1 MRSGQQH
8 GRSSLINERY
18 CFSMSHETL
27 WNHPHLHSE
36 AEIDERLDDL
46 DHRLAK
52 VNLVNRALW
61 EILRHHSN
69 LREDELLAKVA
80 EIDLRDVSVRVQSR
94 ARRGNPGLAEIYVRG
109 NRELPEAGQRWSV
122 CLLRRS

>member
-8 GRSSLINERY
+8 GRSTSIIGRY
-18 CFSMSHETL
+18 CLFMSHETL

-80 EIDLRDVSVRVQSR
+80 EIDLRDGRLDDQVNSGPIECPSCGRKTSR
-94 ARRGNPGLAEIYVRG
+94 RRNRCIYCSADI
-109 NRELPEAGQRWSV
+109 PENIFG
-122 CLLRRS
+122 